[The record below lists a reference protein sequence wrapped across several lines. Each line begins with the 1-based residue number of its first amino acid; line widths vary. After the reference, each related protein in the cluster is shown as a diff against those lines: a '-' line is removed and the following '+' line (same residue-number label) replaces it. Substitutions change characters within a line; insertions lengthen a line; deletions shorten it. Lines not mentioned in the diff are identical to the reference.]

1 MDEPKKLRRSKSN
14 RMIAG
19 VVAGL
24 ADYLGM
30 DPTLARVI
38 YVLIALFGGA
48 GILLYI
54 ILWIVIPE
62 ES

>member
-1 MDEPKKLRRSKSN
+1 MEEPKKLRRSKSN
-14 RMIAG
+14 RMVAG

-24 ADYLGM
+24 ANYLGL

-38 YVLIALFGGA
+38 YVLIALFGGT
-48 GILLYI
+48 GVILYI

-62 ES
+62 E

>member
-1 MDEPKKLRRSKSN
+1 MEEQKKLKRSKSN

-24 ADYLGM
+24 ANYLGL

-38 YVLIALFGGA
+38 YVLIALFGGT
-48 GILLYI
+48 GVLLYI

-62 ES
+62 E